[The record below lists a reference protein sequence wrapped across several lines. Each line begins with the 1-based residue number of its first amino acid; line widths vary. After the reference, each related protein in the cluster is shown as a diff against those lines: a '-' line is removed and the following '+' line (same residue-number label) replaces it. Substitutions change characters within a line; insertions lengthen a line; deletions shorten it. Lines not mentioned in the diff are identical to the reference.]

1 MNGLNYS
8 WSFHPLKQ
16 NEFEEDITVL
26 KKAMSKRIDLS
37 NKYFTLNYPLYSNI

>member
-16 NEFEEDITVL
+16 NEFEEDISVL
-26 KKAMSKRIDLS
+26 KKTIGKRIDLS
-37 NKYFTLNYPLYSNI
+37 NKYLTFNYSVCSSI

>member
-8 WSFHPLKQ
+8 WSFYPLKQ

-26 KKAMSKRIDLS
+26 KKAISERIDLS
-37 NKYFTLNYPLYSNI
+37 NKYFRMNYSLCSNI